1 MSMNRVIGLCNNQ
14 TILTD
19 HIDGWKM
26 WKKVLFF
33 VALPS
38 FIIGNVN
45 PRYFVMEDGTE
56 TEPPYVP
63 YDHLHFWTKV
73 SVRINTYL
81 GSLSKLT

>member
-1 MSMNRVIGLCNNQ
+1 
-14 TILTD
+14 
-19 HIDGWKM
+19 M

-63 YDHLHFWTKV
+63 YDPLRSWTKV
-73 SVRINTYL
+73 SARINIYL
-81 GSLSKLT
+81 GNLSFLAL